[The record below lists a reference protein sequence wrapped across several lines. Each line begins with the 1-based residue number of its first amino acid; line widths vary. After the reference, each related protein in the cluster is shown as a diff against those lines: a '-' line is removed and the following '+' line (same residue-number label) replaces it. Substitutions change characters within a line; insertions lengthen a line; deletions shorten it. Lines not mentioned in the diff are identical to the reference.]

1 MERKRLTRL
10 TRIYAPPGLDW
21 PRTFVWFGTREIE
34 NTFSWAKTDWQTRKT
49 EKHSPADL
57 RAVAVAAE
65 LGAVWECHSA
75 LSPWTYHKPS
85 NPKVCWLSFAIL
97 CLSTALQLM
106 LQVWE
111 ATSNVRGHCVVH
123 RCDCAMKHERLKR
136 PNYSGCCRCIF
147 FLTTVLSPTMKCVSR
162 LQGPSNQ
169 QHPIGFKCHILNLA
183 DCRLPF

>member
-85 NPKVCWLSFAIL
+85 NPKVCCYPLLSFAWVQH
-97 CLSTALQLM
+97 CNWCFRSEKQPVT
-106 LQVWE
+106 WE
-111 ATSNVRGHCVVH
+111 GTVSFIAAIVRWNTKGWKGRTIQGVA
-123 RCDCAMKHERLKR
+123 DA
-136 PNYSGCCRCIF
+136 SF
-147 FLTTVLSPTMKCVSR
+147 FW
-162 LQGPSNQ
+162 
-169 QHPIGFKCHILNLA
+169 
-183 DCRLPF
+183 LPF